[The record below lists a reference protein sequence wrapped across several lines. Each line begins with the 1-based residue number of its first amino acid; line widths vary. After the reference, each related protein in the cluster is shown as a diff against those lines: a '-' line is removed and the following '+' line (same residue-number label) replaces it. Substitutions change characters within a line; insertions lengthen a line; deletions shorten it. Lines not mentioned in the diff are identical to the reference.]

1 MRKLVRL
8 LLTFLAFVGIWL
20 LLTSFGSTLID
31 EQEAIGSLR
40 QRFQFLRPG
49 ITQVLVEVPWL
60 LIAAIATLWL
70 SPRLSS
76 PANSIADWL
85 SSTSPLFLAIPK
97 KSDNPLDY
105 RSRSAKHIGQ
115 SGPASEL
122 AEFFKSKDKFQWWLL
137 VGEAGS
143 GKSRLALEW
152 LLFLSQGIWRRV
164 RPFHIGFYTGIRS
177 PEVWR
182 EWEPNRTTVIVVDN
196 AGERVDDVL
205 KMINVLS
212 SLAHKQTH
220 KIRLLLVDQALPAR
234 LKFLEEESRF
244 YEFQHRNQPLR
255 PVALSSNQLK
265 LLLKSMPSEGDR
277 SLDLAG
283 IDRIVEASK
292 GNPLNAIV
300 ARELVR
306 DQDHSDLSTADEIL
320 KQWAKRTRAK
330 LKHAGLDETTHPVLA
345 LATFIRGLPW
355 DSARGYSKWSESI
368 TKPLVESVIG
378 EDAVESIPA
387 IKPHLAA
394 EAFVVDVFRDL
405 SGPER
410 LEFIRKAW
418 EIRPVHA
425 GLSLYNVG
433 RDLWSESQPLFK
445 SIESMLR
452 GHGDASNLDAG
463 ASLSYWT
470 ANAYLEL
477 GKART
482 TSAGKYARRGLA
494 IHEHLGSLS
503 GSSRDLLLL
512 GRIHLTTDDNSLRC
526 LIYFERALIK
536 AEKVDNPDEQNV
548 LALEAFLNI
557 AFASRKGDNPILEA
571 RSLLRASGLTAIAD
585 SPSVLKDIEDRLSAL
600 NEILPG
606 VVSTVSGFPGSAPS
620 DSISMTTHSQI
631 LAWAIEGCKGDRALW
646 QKAYDHSQRMIGL
659 AEGKYPSV
667 FVMFDPDA
675 EPSYVPDLGLAIQ
688 RILDGMQGSK
698 VYKGLDPKAQQV
710 SIAVLEQLKK
720 TSVT

>member
-8 LLTFLAFVGIWL
+8 LITLSAFVGVWFL
-20 LLTSFGSTLID
+20 LATFGSALLD
-31 EQEAIGSLR
+31 EQEVISSLR

-49 ITQVLVEVPWL
+49 IAEVLIEVPWL
-60 LIAAIATLWL
+60 LIAAVATLWL
-70 SPRLSS
+70 TPRLSS
-76 PANSIADWL
+76 PANGIADWL

-97 KSDNPLDY
+97 KTDNPLDF
-105 RSRSAKHIGQ
+105 RSRAAKHIGQ

-122 AEFFKSKDKFQWWLL
+122 AEFFESKGNFQWWLL
-137 VGEAGS
+137 KGEAGS

-152 LLFLSQGIWRRV
+152 LLFLSQGIWRRI
-164 RPFHIGFYTGIRS
+164 RPFHIGFFMGTRS
-177 PEVWR
+177 PDVWR

-196 AGERVDDVL
+196 AGEHVDDVL

-220 KIRLLLVDQALPAR
+220 KVRPLLVDQALPAR
-234 LKFLEEESRF
+234 LKFLEEEARF
-244 YEFQHRNQPLR
+244 YEFQHKNEPLR

-265 LLLKSMPSEGDR
+265 LLLESMPSEGER

-306 DQDHSDLSTADEIL
+306 DQGLSKLSTAGGIL
-320 KQWAKRTRAK
+320 HQWAKRTRAK
-330 LKHAGLDETTHPVLA
+330 LKHGGLDETTHPVLA

-355 DSARGYSKWSESI
+355 ESARSYSKWSDSI

-387 IKPHLAA
+387 ITPHLAG

-418 EIRPVHA
+418 EIKPVDA

-433 RDLWSESQPLFK
+433 RDLWSETQPLFK
-445 SIESMLR
+445 SIETVLR
-452 GHGDASNLDAG
+452 GHGDASNLDAE
-463 ASLSYWT
+463 ASLSYST

-494 IHEHLGSLS
+494 IHELLGSLS

-526 LIYFERALIK
+526 LIYFERALIR
-536 AEKVDNPDEQNV
+536 AEKMDNAGEQYV
-548 LALEAFLNI
+548 LVLEAYLNI
-557 AFASRKGDNPILEA
+557 ASASRKGENPILEV
-571 RSLLRASGLTAIAD
+571 RNLLRARGLTGIAD
-585 SPSVLKDIEDRLSAL
+585 SPSVLKDIEDRLSVL
-600 NEILPG
+600 NEISPG
-606 VVSTVSGFPGSAPS
+606 IVSSVSGFPGSEPPK
-620 DSISMTTHSQI
+620 SISMTTHSQI

-646 QKAYDHSQRMIGL
+646 QKAYDYSQRMIGL
-659 AEGKYPSV
+659 EKGRYPSV

-675 EPSYVPDLGLAIQ
+675 PPSYLPDLGLAIQ
-688 RILDGMQGSK
+688 HILNGMRGSK
-698 VYKGLDPKAQQV
+698 VHKGLDPKAQRV
-710 SIAVLEQLKK
+710 SITVLEQLKK